1 MIEDIKI
8 DEMGRKFIY
17 SDTGVKVFVD
27 FKDNLIIDPD
37 DPVIA
42 SQARNWRYSKG
53 MGLGSG
59 RGNHL

>member
-27 FKDNLIIDPD
+27 FINNGVKSALDS
-37 DPVIA
+37 
-42 SQARNWRYSKG
+42 SQ
-53 MGLGSG
+53 
-59 RGNHL
+59 